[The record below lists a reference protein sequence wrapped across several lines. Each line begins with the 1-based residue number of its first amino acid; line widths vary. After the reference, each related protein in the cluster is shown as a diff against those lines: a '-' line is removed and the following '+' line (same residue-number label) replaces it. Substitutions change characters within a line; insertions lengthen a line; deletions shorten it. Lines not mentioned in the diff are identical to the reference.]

1 MCLESACVKLSAMK
15 RPFRRLAA
23 FVTIAAFAFA
33 QLAIPAHSCSLQQG
47 QTTSA
52 IDSEA
57 PGNPSLDDVDAAKP
71 LCIYHC
77 QQGKQSLDK
86 PQAPGITPVIAMG
99 YTRAL
104 ADAHRVASPAPWI
117 PRLHFLARES
127 EPPLSI
133 RNCCLRI

>member
-1 MCLESACVKLSAMK
+1 MK
-15 RPFRRLAA
+15 RLIRKLAA
-23 FVTIAAFAFA
+23 CLGIAALLLM
-33 QLAIPAHSCSLQQG
+33 QLAVSAYSCPMRQG
-47 QTTSA
+47 QSTYATESEVQGDPCL
-52 IDSEA
+52 DSI
-57 PGNPSLDDVDAAKP
+57 DAAES

-86 PQAPGITPVIAMG
+86 PQTPSLASVIAMG

-104 ADAHRVASPAPWI
+104 ADAHFAASPAPWI
-117 PRLHFLARES
+117 RRPHLLARET

>member
-1 MCLESACVKLSAMK
+1 MK
-15 RPFRRLAA
+15 RLIRKLAA
-23 FVTIAAFAFA
+23 CLGIAALLVM
-33 QLAIPAHSCSLQQG
+33 QLAASAYSCPMQQG
-47 QTTSA
+47 KSTYAT
-52 IDSEA
+52 DSEVH
-57 PGNPSLDDVDAAKP
+57 GNPCLDEVDASTS

-99 YTRAL
+99 YSKAL
-104 ADAHRVASPAPWI
+104 ADAHFVANPAPWS
-117 PRLHFLARES
+117 PRPHSLARNT